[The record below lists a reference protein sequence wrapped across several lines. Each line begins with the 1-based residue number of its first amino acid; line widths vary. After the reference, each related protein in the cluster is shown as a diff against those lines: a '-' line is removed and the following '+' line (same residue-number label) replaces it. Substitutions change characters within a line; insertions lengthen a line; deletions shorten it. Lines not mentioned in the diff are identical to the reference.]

1 MESKKSSIILI
12 QKVLEEYSDENHF
25 LTQQEI
31 IDLVKKEFNL
41 SLERKSVSYSLELLQ
56 ENGFELKKSSKG
68 GYAYIKRNI
77 TKEDA
82 YYLLDGIF
90 SSKNIDNKKAHKLTR
105 KIMSNLSKYER
116 DEFKNLT
123 SSKKIVDQD
132 MNTLYEN
139 IKIINTAIRLNKK
152 IGFNYL
158 DYDKKANQILRDNGF
173 EYIVSPYYLI
183 NNYGK
188 YYLLGNYLGETRLLQ
203 IFKVEKLTNL
213 TLKDEKLTPL
223 EELSKDM
230 KDFSIEEF
238 LNNQI
243 YLEGG
248 DIINAELTLDTP
260 KVIAS
265 IYETF
270 GDNAF
275 IYYKDKVLYAK
286 IKGNQTAIANFLM
299 NHLKETNIVEPQ
311 SLKRK
316 LLIMMK
322 EIQRKYYRPL

>member
-1 MESKKSSIILI
+1 MENKKSSIILI

-31 IDLVKKEFNL
+31 IDLVQKDFKL
-41 SLERKSVSYSLELLQ
+41 SLERKSVAYSIELLQ
-56 ENGFELKKSSKG
+56 ENGFEIKKSSKG
-68 GYAYIKRNI
+68 GYAYLKRNI
-77 TKEDA
+77 NKEDA
-82 YYLLDGIF
+82 YYLLDGIY

-105 KIMSNLSKYER
+105 KVIANLSKYER
-116 DEFKNLT
+116 NELKNLT
-123 SSKKIVDQD
+123 SSKKIATQD
-132 MNTLYEN
+132 INELFHN
-139 IKIINTAIRLNKK
+139 IEIINEAIRLNHKL
-152 IGFNYL
+152 GFSYL
-158 DYDKKANQILRDNGF
+158 DYDKKANQILRDEGL
-173 EYIVSPYYLI
+173 EYVISPYYLI

-213 TLKDEKLTPL
+213 TLKDEKLVPL
-223 EELSKDM
+223 SELSKDM
-230 KDFSIEEF
+230 SDFSIDDF
-238 LNNQI
+238 LNNHV

-248 DIINAELTLDTP
+248 DIINAELTLETP

-265 IYETF
+265 IYEEF

-275 IYYKDKVLYAK
+275 IYYKDRVLYAK
-286 IKGNQTAIANFLM
+286 IKGNQNAIANFLM
-299 NHLKETNIVEPQ
+299 NHLKETNIIEPQ